1 MPIRNGGMLARL
13 SDTLAIAAGASLSA
27 WASGVVDDVGFASA
41 LVAFSMLF
49 ALLFF
54 PSWGMYRVAR
64 TRLFW
69 RCVCIPVLAWLIVL
83 HAEEFGEYPPGVFSE
98 DVCNEALFLQLCPTG
113 DDIWLFWMSALN
125 GATFRRSGARHRL
138 IVWNGSQECALF
150 NQNALFDNHND
161 RQISAML
168 KKYGWPFAVA
178 DRIGGAQAI
187 EALADQS

>member
-1 MPIRNGGMLARL
+1 MHSTTHTAASMPIRNGGMLARL

-83 HAEEFGEYPPGVFSE
+83 GTSCVL
-98 DVCNEALFLQLCPTG
+98 VMALHRGYHTTRC
-113 DDIWLFWMSALN
+113 
-125 GATFRRSGARHRL
+125 AR
-138 IVWNGSQECALF
+138 
-150 NQNALFDNHND
+150 
-161 RQISAML
+161 
-168 KKYGWPFAVA
+168 
-178 DRIGGAQAI
+178 
-187 EALADQS
+187 

>member
-1 MPIRNGGMLARL
+1 MHSTTHTAASMPIRNGGMLARL

-83 HAEEFGEYPPGVFSE
+83 GTSCVLVMALHRGYGYELFKHKGGIRSFKERVGAIAALSDYSQVALSAGEFS
-98 DVCNEALFLQLCPTG
+98 
-113 DDIWLFWMSALN
+113 
-125 GATFRRSGARHRL
+125 
-138 IVWNGSQECALF
+138 
-150 NQNALFDNHND
+150 
-161 RQISAML
+161 ML
-168 KKYGWPFAVA
+168 L
-178 DRIGGAQAI
+178 IGGRAGR
-187 EALADQS
+187 ALRHVVKRILGEEYVERLHALLEHKRK